1 MHFVYVKFAI
11 KRNERDY
18 KCWLVDV
25 VVALKG
31 LVETREKCVA
41 YAYREL
47 SFNYMACSGRLFDL
61 KHFLSA
67 RDDINAINIRE
78 KNESVNERRFFV

>member
-1 MHFVYVKFAI
+1 MLA
-11 KRNERDY
+11 
-18 KCWLVDV
+18 VDV

-61 KHFLSA
+61 
-67 RDDINAINIRE
+67 
-78 KNESVNERRFFV
+78 